1 MKISEAKAQYYRN
14 STILPANKSQMSSR
28 KEEVEKRYKE
38 TGNESYLKEAATLE
52 LSIKNTEEAE
62 KKNQSVLDSIN
73 EQWMA
78 RMNMESAKQ
87 QGEAMAKGAE
97 DMGKVITV
105 FRRLAS
111 GDIVPASDEKKL
123 MEYDW
128 KMYQMAKNMQM
139 MAQVEGRKKHKSLW
153 EDEEPTEN
161 ADPNEVANESEY
173 AGSLPEIEISDVS
186 ETIMED

>member
-14 STILPANKSQMSSR
+14 STILAANKSNMANR

-38 TGNESYLKEAATLE
+38 TGNDSYLKEAATLE

-62 KKNQSVLDSIN
+62 KKNQSILDSIN

-139 MAQVEGRKKHKSLW
+139 MAQVEERKKHKSLW

-173 AGSLPEIEISDVS
+173 VGSLPEIEIPDVS

>member
-14 STILPANKSQMSSR
+14 STILSANKSQMSSR
-28 KEEVEKRYKE
+28 KDEVEKRYKE

-73 EQWMA
+73 EQCMA

-173 AGSLPEIEISDVS
+173 VGSLPEIEISDVS

>member
-14 STILPANKSQMSSR
+14 STILSANKSQMSSR
-28 KEEVEKRYKE
+28 KDEVEKRYKE

-173 AGSLPEIEISDVS
+173 VGSLPEIEISDVS